1 MAVKIIEKENGEVV
15 TKSSRQVGKEKLIA
29 KAKKYIFVSLAVT
42 ILMSC
47 SLVAFAAPAAPS
59 GVDTATM
66 GTLADIVWWIVR
78 IAILAVGGIPA
89 IVKIVQG
96 QADENSR
103 DRNAGIATL
112 LIAAAGFGATF
123 AIDSAIGI

>member
-15 TKSSRQVGKEKLIA
+15 TKSSRQVRKEKLIA

-42 ILMSC
+42 MLMSC
-47 SLVAFAAPAAPS
+47 SLVVFAAPTAPS

>member
-1 MAVKIIEKENGEVV
+1 MAVKIIEKENDEVV
-15 TKSSRQVGKEKLIA
+15 TKSSRQVRKEKLIA

-42 ILMSC
+42 MLMSC
-47 SLVAFAAPAAPS
+47 SLVVFAAPTAPS

>member
-1 MAVKIIEKENGEVV
+1 MAVKIIENENGEVI
-15 TKSSRQVGKEKLIA
+15 TKSSRQVRKEKLIA

-47 SLVAFAAPAAPS
+47 SLVAFAAPAAPG

>member
-15 TKSSRQVGKEKLIA
+15 TKSSRQVRKEKLIA
-29 KAKKYIFVSLAVT
+29 KAKKYIFASLAVT
-42 ILMSC
+42 MLMSC

>member
-1 MAVKIIEKENGEVV
+1 MAVKIIGKENGEVV
-15 TKSSRQVGKEKLIA
+15 TKSSRQVRKEKLIA

-47 SLVAFAAPAAPS
+47 SLVAFASPAAPS

>member
-1 MAVKIIEKENGEVV
+1 MICFLGAG
-15 TKSSRQVGKEKLIA
+15 

-123 AIDSAIGI
+123 AIDNAIGI

>member
-15 TKSSRQVGKEKLIA
+15 TKSSRQVRKEKLIA
-29 KAKKYIFVSLAVT
+29 KTKKYIFVSLAVT
-42 ILMSC
+42 MLMSC

>member
-1 MAVKIIEKENGEVV
+1 MAVKIIEKENGEVI
-15 TKSSRQVGKEKLIA
+15 TKSSSQVRKEKLIA

>member
-15 TKSSRQVGKEKLIA
+15 TKSSRQVRKEKLIA
-29 KAKKYIFVSLAVT
+29 KAKKYIFVSLVVT

>member
-15 TKSSRQVGKEKLIA
+15 TKSSRQVRKEKLIA

-47 SLVAFAAPAAPS
+47 SLVVFAAPTAPS

>member
-1 MAVKIIEKENGEVV
+1 MAVKIIEKENGEVI
-15 TKSSRQVGKEKLIA
+15 TKSSRQVRKEKLIA

-123 AIDSAIGI
+123 AIDNAIGI

>member
-1 MAVKIIEKENGEVV
+1 MAVKIIKKENGEVV
-15 TKSSRQVGKEKLIA
+15 TKSSSQVRKEKLIA

-42 ILMSC
+42 MLMSC

>member
-15 TKSSRQVGKEKLIA
+15 TKSSSQVRKEKLIA

-47 SLVAFAAPAAPS
+47 SLVAFAAPAAPG

>member
-15 TKSSRQVGKEKLIA
+15 TKSSSQVRKEKLIA

>member
-1 MAVKIIEKENGEVV
+1 MAVKIIGKENGEVV
-15 TKSSRQVGKEKLIA
+15 TKSSRQVRKEKLIA

-47 SLVAFAAPAAPS
+47 SLVAFAAPAAPG

>member
-15 TKSSRQVGKEKLIA
+15 TKSSGQVRKEKLIA

-47 SLVAFAAPAAPS
+47 SLVAFAAPAAPG

>member
-15 TKSSRQVGKEKLIA
+15 TKSSSQVRKEKLIA
-29 KAKKYIFVSLAVT
+29 KANKYIFVSLAVT

-47 SLVAFAAPAAPS
+47 SLVAFAAPAAPG

>member
-15 TKSSRQVGKEKLIA
+15 TKSSRQVRKEKLIA

-42 ILMSC
+42 MLMSC
-47 SLVAFAAPAAPS
+47 SLVVFAAPTAPS

-123 AIDSAIGI
+123 AIDNAIGI

>member
-1 MAVKIIEKENGEVV
+1 MAVKIIEKENGEVI
-15 TKSSRQVGKEKLIA
+15 TKSSRQVRKEKLIA

-47 SLVAFAAPAAPS
+47 SLVAFAAPAAPG

>member
-1 MAVKIIEKENGEVV
+1 MAVKIIGKENGEVV
-15 TKSSRQVGKEKLIA
+15 TKSSSQVRKEKLIA

-42 ILMSC
+42 MLMSC
-47 SLVAFAAPAAPS
+47 SLVAFAAPAAPG

>member
-1 MAVKIIEKENGEVV
+1 MAVKIIENENGEVI
-15 TKSSRQVGKEKLIA
+15 TKSSRQVRKEKLIA

-42 ILMSC
+42 MLMSC
-47 SLVAFAAPAAPS
+47 SLVAFAAPAAPG

>member
-15 TKSSRQVGKEKLIA
+15 TKSSGQVRKEKLIA

>member
-15 TKSSRQVGKEKLIA
+15 TKSSRQVRKEKLIA

-42 ILMSC
+42 MLMSC
-47 SLVAFAAPAAPS
+47 SLVAFAAPTAPS

>member
-15 TKSSRQVGKEKLIA
+15 TKSSRQVRKEKLIA

-66 GTLADIVWWIVR
+66 GTLADIPLIKVIPTRFDAVPGCFLLHLFLLLNFCLYVR
-78 IAILAVGGIPA
+78 AH
-89 IVKIVQG
+89 K
-96 QADENSR
+96 
-103 DRNAGIATL
+103 
-112 LIAAAGFGATF
+112 
-123 AIDSAIGI
+123 

>member
-1 MAVKIIEKENGEVV
+1 MAVKIIGKENGEVV
-15 TKSSRQVGKEKLIA
+15 TKSSSQVRKEKLIA

-42 ILMSC
+42 MLMSC
-47 SLVAFAAPAAPS
+47 SLVVFAAPTAPS

>member
-1 MAVKIIEKENGEVV
+1 MAVKIIEKENGEVI
-15 TKSSRQVGKEKLIA
+15 TKSSRQVRKEKLIA

-42 ILMSC
+42 MLMSC

>member
-1 MAVKIIEKENGEVV
+1 MAVKIIEKENGEVI
-15 TKSSRQVGKEKLIA
+15 TKSSRQVRKEKLIA
-29 KAKKYIFVSLAVT
+29 KANKYIFVSLAVT

-47 SLVAFAAPAAPS
+47 SLVAFAAPAAPG

-78 IAILAVGGIPA
+78 IASLAVGGIPA

>member
-1 MAVKIIEKENGEVV
+1 MAVKIIEKENGEVI
-15 TKSSRQVGKEKLIA
+15 TKSSRQVRKEKLIA
-29 KAKKYIFVSLAVT
+29 KANKYIFVSLAVT

-47 SLVAFAAPAAPS
+47 SLVAFAAPAAPG

>member
-15 TKSSRQVGKEKLIA
+15 TKSSSQVRKEKLIA

-42 ILMSC
+42 MLMSC

>member
-15 TKSSRQVGKEKLIA
+15 TKSSSQVRKEKLIA

-123 AIDSAIGI
+123 AIDNAIGI

>member
-1 MAVKIIEKENGEVV
+1 MAVKIIEKENGEVI
-15 TKSSRQVGKEKLIA
+15 TKSSRQVRKEKLIA

-47 SLVAFAAPAAPS
+47 SLVAFAAPTAPG

>member
-1 MAVKIIEKENGEVV
+1 MAVKIIEKENGEVI
-15 TKSSRQVGKEKLIA
+15 TKSSRQVRKEKLIA

-66 GTLADIVWWIVR
+66 GTLADIVSWIVR
-78 IAILAVGGIPA
+78 IAMLAVGGIPA

>member
-15 TKSSRQVGKEKLIA
+15 TKSSRQVRKEKLIA

>member
-15 TKSSRQVGKEKLIA
+15 TKSSSQVRKEKLIA

-42 ILMSC
+42 MLMSC

-66 GTLADIVWWIVR
+66 GTLADIVWWIVC

>member
-15 TKSSRQVGKEKLIA
+15 TKSSRQVRKEKLIA
-29 KAKKYIFVSLAVT
+29 KAKKYIFFSLAVT

>member
-1 MAVKIIEKENGEVV
+1 MRGKDLLEKMELADE
-15 TKSSRQVGKEKLIA
+15 
-29 KAKKYIFVSLAVT
+29 KYIQ
-42 ILMSC
+42 
-47 SLVAFAAPAAPS
+47 AANLPVKKKKTRKFFKAA
-59 GVDTATM
+59 A
-66 GTLADIVWWIVR
+66 I
-78 IAILAVGGIPA
+78 ILAVGGIPA

>member
-1 MAVKIIEKENGEVV
+1 MAVKIIEKENGEVI
-15 TKSSRQVGKEKLIA
+15 TKSSRQVRKEKLIA

-42 ILMSC
+42 MLMSC
-47 SLVAFAAPAAPS
+47 CLVAFAAPAAPG

>member
-1 MAVKIIEKENGEVV
+1 MAVKIIGKENGEVV
-15 TKSSRQVGKEKLIA
+15 TKSSSQVRKEKLIA

>member
-15 TKSSRQVGKEKLIA
+15 TKSSRQVRKEKLIA

-123 AIDSAIGI
+123 AIDNAIGI